1 MSPCLGSPR
10 GRAAHQSCL
19 MKEGAHPDGRATV
32 RLSSCLEASGVQAA
46 PRNAR
51 IDFEGVGHV
60 VPNIGP
66 SAVPGIATKEHTP
79 PTMRSTSG
87 RERKLS
93 SAAISSAFRF
103 DQILK
108 VTHRRSVKPSTRLES
123 ASSGVVRKR
132 QGREGP

>member
-1 MSPCLGSPR
+1 
-10 GRAAHQSCL
+10 

-66 SAVPGIATKEHTP
+66 SAVPGIATKEHT
-79 PTMRSTSG
+79 SQNALHVG
-87 RERKLS
+87 
-93 SAAISSAFRF
+93 
-103 DQILK
+103 
-108 VTHRRSVKPSTRLES
+108 TRAQALFCAYVQRIIVLTES
-123 ASSGVVRKR
+123 
-132 QGREGP
+132 